1 MSDTYHLNADPTWL
15 TTTPGVGGQI
25 KTSPEDFVVIE
36 EGGPEASG
44 RGDHWLVRVQKRNVT
59 TPFAMKQLARALD
72 ISDRD
77 IGYAGMKDK
86 LALTTQQLTLPAK
99 SVTAAQLAAIRI
111 PDIEV
116 LDAKLHSTKLRL
128 GHLAGNRFVIAVRG
142 LADADA
148 ALAHASRALAE
159 LAAPPGVPNWFGGQR
174 FGSDLDNH
182 IVARDML
189 TGALP
194 WPLDRR
200 KARFFA
206 SSLQSHWFNAWLR
219 ARLADG
225 LFATVLGGDW
235 LKKHAGGQFTA
246 EDAIAETARLRGDEL
261 AIMGPMFGA
270 EMRPSPPGSDAAGRE
285 AAILAAADVT
295 PTNLLAMARHAPGAR
310 RPSSFALRQA
320 SARHLAPDAIEL
332 SFWLPSGA
340 YATVVMA
347 EVQKPARAALDSLRG
362 ESNDESNA

>member
-1 MSDTYHLNADPTWL
+1 MSDTYHLNAEPTWL

-25 KTSPEDFVVIE
+25 KTTPDDFVVIE
-36 EGGPEASG
+36 EGGPEATG
-44 RGDHWLVRVQKRNVT
+44 RGDHWLVRVQKRNLT
-59 TPFAMKQLARALD
+59 TPAAMKQLARALA

-86 LALTTQQLTLPAK
+86 LALTTQLLTLPAK
-99 SVTAAQLAAIRI
+99 SVTAAQLASIRI
-111 PDIEV
+111 PDIEI

-142 LADADA
+142 LADADVA
-148 ALAHASRALAE
+148 LGHATDALAH

-174 FGSDLDNH
+174 FGRDLDNH
-182 IVARDML
+182 VVARDML
-189 TGALP
+189 IGALP
-194 WPLDRR
+194 WPRDHR

-206 SSLQSHWFNAWLR
+206 SALQSHWFNAWLR

-225 LFATVLGGDW
+225 LFATVVGGDW

-246 EDAIAETARLRGDEL
+246 EDAAAETARLRGDEL
-261 AIMGPMFGA
+261 VLMGPMFGG
-270 EMRPSPPGSDAAGRE
+270 EMRPAPIGSDAAARE
-285 AAILAAADVT
+285 AAILAAAGVT
-295 PTNLLAMARHAPGAR
+295 PTDLLAMARHAPGAR
-310 RPSSFALRQA
+310 RPASFALRQA
-320 SARHLAPDAIEL
+320 SARRLAADAIEL

-347 EVQKPARAALDSLRG
+347 EVQKPAPAANDVQLG
-362 ESNDESNA
+362 ESIDESSA